1 VTDHSSNFRRVL
13 CAIDF
18 SEASQRALE
27 ASLRMTDGR
36 VLVVHVLD
44 IPHYVSPRM
53 LGPLG
58 GEGARPLSDIARQD
72 ADQRLAKSLQE
83 LEAAVPGARER
94 LDTQILL
101 GSPADA
107 ILRFSASHKADLIVI
122 GTGQATVR
130 KLLLGRVA
138 NRVIRGGPCP
148 VLTVPPTG
156 LSALRRLLV
165 ATDFSEAATRALRV
179 AAQLASREN
188 GAVEVLHVGP
198 SPLVVPPEV
207 AVGAP
212 SADPLL
218 GSPGTVGAPMTW
230 LEISQRV
237 AQEEMA
243 QLQRQAEEEGI
254 TIDKCHVD
262 FGNPAAKILE
272 LLERERFDLVAMGT
286 QGRRGLA
293 HLMLGSVA
301 ESVIHHAQVPV
312 LVTHRPADD

>member
-1 VTDHSSNFRRVL
+1 MTDHSRNFRRVL

-72 ADQRLAKSLQE
+72 ADQRLAKSLDE
-83 LEAAVPGARER
+83 LETALPGARER

-107 ILRFSASHKADLIVI
+107 ILRFSASHNADLIVI

-156 LSALRRLLV
+156 LSELRRLLV

-179 AAQLASREN
+179 AAQVASREN

-212 SADPLL
+212 SGDPLL
-218 GSPGTVGAPMTW
+218 GSGTVGAPMTW

-237 AQEEMA
+237 AQEEMD
-243 QLQRQAEEEGI
+243 QLKRQAADEGI
-254 TIDKCHVD
+254 EIGECHVD
-262 FGNPAAKILE
+262 FGNPAAKILD

-312 LVTHRPADD
+312 LVTHRPATDG